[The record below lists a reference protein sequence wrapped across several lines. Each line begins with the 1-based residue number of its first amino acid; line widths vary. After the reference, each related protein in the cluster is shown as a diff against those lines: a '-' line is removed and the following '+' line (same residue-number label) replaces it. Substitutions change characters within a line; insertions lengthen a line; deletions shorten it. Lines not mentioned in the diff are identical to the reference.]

1 MPEAVGSPSPFPLPA
16 RLLAGLAILAMGVF
30 AWVAWQRVGYPF
42 ELEWMEG
49 AMVDHAAR
57 IGQGLPIYA
66 PPGPDH
72 VAFLYTPLFY
82 WLTALLA
89 VGLGDG
95 FLTAR
100 LIGLLA
106 TVAAVALLGHW
117 VRRECGRVLPGIVAI
132 GLLFLGSGW
141 YRWWLDLARNDSLFV
156 LWMLAT
162 GYLLRWHG
170 TRGAFAAAV
179 TAILAFLSKQ
189 TAVLW
194 LPAVGVGAL
203 LLDWRNGL
211 RFGIA
216 GALGLGA
223 TIGIYHLATDGWFTF
238 FVFEMPRGHG
248 IQGDR
253 KLGFWNDDLVPILPA
268 IGLALFV
275 FVQYVRQARARVGLF
290 LAAFA
295 SGGLLASYLSRLHI
309 GGFDNVL
316 LYGFVGA
323 CLLAPLALTL
333 ATSTRGQTFVTTLLL
348 VQWAMLIVDVR
359 ALWQARPVL
368 LYDPRHALPTT
379 AHRQAH
385 EEQLAFLQQAR
396 GDVFVLSHG
405 HVAAMAGKPR
415 TAHGQAIHDLLN
427 PMIPVLEGK
436 VGAAATPWQQEVIL
450 AFHERFSAALRERR
464 FAAIV
469 LDQQVGGAFEGVFTN
484 ALQGNYRRRPGPL
497 LTEPA
502 ALQPIVGMLTNS
514 PYVLEPVR

>member
-1 MPEAVGSPSPFPLPA
+1 MHDPVGHSSPFPWSA
-16 RLLAGLAILAMGVF
+16 RLLAGLAVTAIGIF
-30 AWVAWQRVGYPF
+30 AWVAWQRIGYPF

-57 IGQGLPIYA
+57 VRAGLDVYV

-82 WLTALLA
+82 WLTAALA
-89 VGLGDG
+89 VLLGDG
-95 FLTAR
+95 FPTAR
-100 LIGLLA
+100 LVGLLA
-106 TVAAVALLGHW
+106 TVAAAALLGHW
-117 VRRECGRVLPGIVAI
+117 VRRECGRAAPGIVAI

-156 LWMLAT
+156 LWMLVT

-170 TRGAFAAAV
+170 ARGAFAAAV
-179 TAILAFLSKQ
+179 TATLAFLSKQ

-203 LLDWRNGL
+203 LLDWRHGL
-211 RFGIA
+211 RFGLAA
-216 GALGLGA
+216 GLCLGA

-275 FVQYVRQARARVGLF
+275 FVQYIRRAETRAGLF

-295 SGGLLASYLSRLHI
+295 SGGLLASYLSRLHV

-323 CLLAPLALTL
+323 CVLAPLALTL
-333 ATSTRGQTFVTTLLL
+333 ATSARGHTTVTGLLL
-348 VQWAMLIVDVR
+348 IQCAMLILDVR
-359 ALWQARPVL
+359 ALWQPRPAL
-368 LYDPRHALPTT
+368 LYDPRQALPTA
-379 AHRQAH
+379 AHRRAH
-385 EEQLAFLQQAR
+385 EEQLAFLRQTQ

-436 VGAAATPWQQEVIL
+436 EGAAATPWQQQVIL

-464 FAAIV
+464 FGAIV
-469 LDQQVGGAFEGVFTN
+469 LDQQVGGAFEGVFTT
-484 ALQGNYRRRPGPL
+484 ALGGNYRRRPGQL

-502 ALQPIVGMLTNS
+502 ALQPIVGMVTNS
-514 PYVLEPVR
+514 PYVLEPIR